1 MPSRVVAKFVSFNIV
16 GNLLPLIFAAACIPV
31 LTKHLGNE
39 RFGFLTLIWALI
51 GYAGIFDLGIS
62 KALIYHSAK
71 AASTNNPKILAPGIR
86 SGIQV
91 VASVGIVGLLLL
103 TFGSESLA
111 HYLVK
116 GEGALVVEASSA
128 LIIVGLTVPA
138 TTVGNALRGA
148 LEGLSRFKAAAIV
161 KIVTGSAFFIIPAL
175 LALSGISSLAVIALI
190 FLIVR
195 TVAAIWCW
203 VLISRE
209 PLYISSR
216 DIKATKAQ
224 RKELLS
230 YGMWALVSSVI
241 SPLMVYGDRFVIS
254 GVLGVSAVGVYAILQ
269 ETLGRSLFL
278 AASYAGALQ
287 PGFTKNDL
295 LSEKTQYR
303 RYEKFLAS
311 AMLLIYLGVWIA
323 AEPVTQWWLHRD
335 LHEYSAL
342 FLIFVIAL
350 FFNSLAQLPYAL
362 LLAKGRPDL
371 PAKYHVLEFLL
382 YMPLCL
388 AGTYFFGLNG
398 AAAAWAFRVTLDYGL
413 LKWSEKEILRL

>member
-1 MPSRVVAKFVSFNIV
+1 MSSRIIAKFVSFNIG
-16 GNLLPLIFAAACIPV
+16 GNLLPLIFAAVCIPV
-31 LTKHLGNE
+31 LTKYLGNE

-71 AASTNNPKILAPGIR
+71 AASTNDPKILAPGIR
-86 SGIQV
+86 SGIQI
-91 VASVGIVGLLLL
+91 VASVGFIGLLLL
-103 TFGSESLA
+103 IFGSDLLA

-116 GEGALVVEASSA
+116 GNDA
-128 LIIVGLTVPA
+128 LIIEARLALIVVGLTVPS

-161 KIVTGSAFFIIPAL
+161 KIVTGSAFFIIPTL

-190 FLIVR
+190 FLVVR

-203 VLISRE
+203 ILISRE
-209 PLYISSR
+209 PLYVSSR
-216 DIKATKAQ
+216 DINASKVQ

-254 GVLGVSAVGVYAILQ
+254 GVLGVSAVGLYAILQ

-278 AASYAGALQ
+278 AASYAAALQ
-287 PGFTKNDL
+287 PGFTKNTL
-295 LSEKTQYR
+295 FNGKKQYR
-303 RYEKFLAS
+303 RYEKFLVL
-311 AMLLIYLGVWIA
+311 AMLLLYLATWFA
-323 AEPVTQWWLHRD
+323 AEPVTEWWLKRD
-335 LHEYSAL
+335 LHEHSLL

-371 PAKYHVLEFLL
+371 PAKYHVFEFLL

-388 AGTYFFGLNG
+388 GATYFFGLNG

-413 LKWSEKEILRL
+413 LKWSEKEILR